1 MNNGVEVVLAGVS
14 KVALLDD
21 VCLLVLVDKKNQR
34 QLSVLCDQDIYN
46 QVYFRMSGKQL
57 DWSDSYPE
65 VFASLL
71 KSCDRK
77 LEIDIYGM
85 SQGLYQASL
94 VDVET
99 GVSKPIKC
107 SHGVFMA
114 MVTDMPIYVDKD
126 LIDAMGTSFQEGA
139 TKASLPIS
147 VIPDNL
153 IRKGMDEAVAS
164 EDYELASEL
173 RDELNKRKGRGR
185 SSHKRL

>member
-1 MNNGVEVVLAGVS
+1 MNNGVEVVLTGVS
-14 KVALLDD
+14 KLAQMED
-21 VCLLVLVDKKNQR
+21 VCLLVLVDRKNQR
-34 QLSVLCDQDIYN
+34 QLSVLCDLDIYN
-46 QVYFRMSGKQL
+46 QVYSRMSVKDF

-71 KSCDRK
+71 KSCGRK
-77 LEIDIYGM
+77 FEIDIYGM

-99 GVSKPIKC
+99 GVSKPVKC

-126 LIDAMGTSFQEGA
+126 LLDTMGTTFKEGIA
-139 TKASLPIS
+139 KASLPIS
-147 VIPDNL
+147 VIPDGL
-153 IRKGMDEAVAS
+153 IQKTMEDAVAS

-173 RDELNKRKGRGR
+173 RDELAKRKEQRR
-185 SSHKRL
+185 QHQ